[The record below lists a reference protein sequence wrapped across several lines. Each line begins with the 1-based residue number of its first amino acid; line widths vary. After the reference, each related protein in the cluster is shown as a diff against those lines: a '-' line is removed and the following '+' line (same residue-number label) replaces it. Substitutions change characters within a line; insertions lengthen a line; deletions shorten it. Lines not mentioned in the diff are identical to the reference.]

1 MTSKP
6 PPGVLIY
13 RDVYVCVQQ
22 LNDEDSG
29 RLIRALLEYAFDG
42 VLPDLQ
48 PPLSLAWVLI
58 QPAIDRDIDRYTTK
72 VLKTTYA
79 AAVRELKRQGRPVP
93 TYAEWIS
100 TSNDVL

>member
-22 LNDEDSG
+22 LNDEDTG
-29 RLIRALLEYAFDG
+29 CLIRALLEYAFDG
-42 VLPDLQ
+42 VVPSLQ

-72 VLKTTYA
+72 VLKATYA
-79 AAVRELKRQGRPVP
+79 AAVRELKRQGRPAP

-100 TSNDVL
+100 ASNDVL